1 MSLLQLETYDA
12 LRAANVPE
20 SEAREAAKVVADAE
34 MRVITMAERL
44 NGLDSKL
51 TIIMWIMGIGFSVM
65 LGGFAATSA
74 ALWQVFL
81 RLPR

>member
-1 MSLLQLETYDA
+1 MSLVNIELFDA

-20 SEAREAAKVVADAE
+20 AEAREAAKVMADAD

-44 NGLDSKL
+44 NGLDAKL

>member
-1 MSLLQLETYDA
+1 MSLLNIETFDA

-20 SEAREAAKVVADAE
+20 AEAREAAKVTADAE

-44 NGLDSKL
+44 NGLDAKL

-65 LGGFAATSA
+65 LGGFAATAA

>member
-1 MSLLQLETYDA
+1 MSLLNVEMYDA
-12 LRAANVPE
+12 LKATGTPDA
-20 SEAREAAKVVADAE
+20 EAREAARVMADAD

-51 TIIMWIMGIGFSVM
+51 TIIMWIMGVGFSVM
-65 LGGFAATSA
+65 LGGFAATFA

>member
-1 MSLLQLETYDA
+1 MSLIQSETYDA
-12 LRAANVPE
+12 LLAAGTPE
-20 SEAREAAKVVADAE
+20 PQARDAAKVMADAD

>member
-1 MSLLQLETYDA
+1 MSLLNIELYDA

-20 SEAREAAKVVADAE
+20 VEAREAAKVAADAN

>member
-1 MSLLQLETYDA
+1 MSLLNVEMYDA
-12 LRAANVPE
+12 LLASGTPE
-20 SEAREAAKVVADAE
+20 PHAREAARVAADAD

-51 TIIMWIMGIGFSVM
+51 TIIMWIMGVGFSAM
-65 LGGFAATSA
+65 LAAF
-74 ALWQVFL
+74 WQVFL

>member
-12 LRAANVPE
+12 LRAANVPDH
-20 SEAREAAKVVADAE
+20 EAREAAKVAADAD